1 MNSAA
6 PTPSI
11 FDTQSL
17 TALKRGLRTDDPQ
30 ALKAAAQ
37 QFEAVFLQMMLKS
50 MRATVPQEGLFDS
63 DQTRFYQELLDSQLA
78 QVLAAKG
85 GTGLA
90 KVIER
95 QMSRQDAL
103 AGPEL
108 EGGLPLAPPPTRF
121 LPLDQQRRGLPLP
134 TESVPPAMPLE
145 GSPVRPAA
153 PNAAGPAAAA
163 GGTQPQAFVASVWPH
178 AAQASQQTGIPP
190 QFLIAHAALE
200 SGWGRAEPRFPDGR
214 PSHNLFGIKAGSGW
228 QGAVVETAT
237 TEYVN
242 GVAERRVERFRAYG
256 SYAEAFQDYAR
267 LMAQSPRYA
276 EAVASRDAVGFARS
290 LQRAGYATDPAYA
303 AKLERVIG
311 SLSFL
316 TAGTPGA

>member
-11 FDTQSL
+11 FDNQSL

-50 MRATVPQEGLFDS
+50 MRATVPQQGMFDN

-78 QVLAAKG
+78 QVMAAKG

-95 QMSRQDAL
+95 QMSRQDAQSL
-103 AGPEL
+103 PEL
-108 EGGLPLAPPPTRF
+108 DGGMPLAPPARF
-121 LPLDQQRRGLPLP
+121 LPLDRQQRGIPLPAENGPAGLPF
-134 TESVPPAMPLE
+134 EAI
-145 GSPVRPAA
+145 PVRPAA
-153 PNAAGPAAAA
+153 PNTAGAT
-163 GGTQPQAFVASVWPH
+163 GSGQPQAFVASVWPH
-178 AAQASQQTGIPP
+178 AALASQQTGIPP

-200 SGWGRAEPRFPDGR
+200 SGWGRAEPRFADGR
-214 PSHNLFGIKAGSGW
+214 PSHNLFGIKAGSQW
-228 QGAVVETAT
+228 QGAVVEAAT

-242 GVAERRVERFRAYG
+242 GVVERRVERFRAYG

-267 LMAQSPRYA
+267 LMANSPRYA
-276 EAVASRDAVGFARS
+276 EAAASRDAASFARS

-303 AKLERVIG
+303 AKLERVI
-311 SLSFL
+311 SSVALS
-316 TAGTPGA
+316 AAMSPKA